1 MSFSA
6 YLFCTMFLDGDE
18 VSRNSASGESDVSES
33 ENDVIGT
40 AGEAKLAE
48 EYNYD
53 DVTAQ
58 KKAPAGRKQY
68 FVRIGKSADG
78 NELETADEYIDRP
91 EKKIPPGALAP
102 PSKKGRVK
110 FVRIGRRQRFVRI
123 GKNSETAS
131 SASKAKQEDNGI
143 ADETGL
149 DRTAQT
155 SRKRHFVSTGQ
166 SPNDSDLKTA
176 GEYTDR
182 LEKKIPPGALAPP
195 SKKGRVKF
203 VRIGRRQRFVRIG
216 RKPESFD
223 GNGEPQSESNADSTD
238 EQELRSFE
246 QIRKRSGRLRF
257 VRIGRNTGA

>member
-102 PSKKGRVK
+102 PS
-110 FVRIGRRQRFVRI
+110 
-123 GKNSETAS
+123 N
-131 SASKAKQEDNGI
+131 
-143 ADETGL
+143 
-149 DRTAQT
+149 
-155 SRKRHFVSTGQ
+155 
-166 SPNDSDLKTA
+166 
-176 GEYTDR
+176 
-182 LEKKIPPGALAPP
+182 
-195 SKKGRVKF
+195 KGRVKF